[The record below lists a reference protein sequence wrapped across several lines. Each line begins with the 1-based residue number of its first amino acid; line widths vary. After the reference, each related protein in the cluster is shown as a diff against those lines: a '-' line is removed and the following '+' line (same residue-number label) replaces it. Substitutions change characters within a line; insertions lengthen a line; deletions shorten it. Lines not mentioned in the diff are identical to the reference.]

1 METINMQQVGID
13 TLGFYTPNF
22 YLDMHEL
29 AKARNIDIKKLHIG
43 LGQHQMGVPAPDESI
58 VTMAANAA
66 EKALRDINSN
76 DIDTVLFATESGIDQ
91 SKAAGIYVHQ
101 LLKLPEFCR
110 VIELKQA
117 CYSATAGLQ
126 MAMAMLQQQVD
137 KNKKILLIAADIAR
151 YGLGS
156 TGESSQGAGA
166 IAMVL
171 SNQPRLI
178 RIEPGSGYHTQ
189 DVMDFWRPNYR
200 DEALVEGK
208 HSIELYLE
216 TLKKSWLRYQQVT
229 GRQYSDH
236 DRFLYHIPVPK
247 LAEKAHQKLAMLNQQ
262 PRPIKQA
269 LDDEIGDSLRY
280 SKQVGNCYTASLYI
294 GLLSLLDLS
303 QDDLTG
309 KRLGFYSYGSGCV
322 GEFFSGIVQTNY
334 QSVLQTSENQQ
345 MITARTALS
354 MTKYEEFYN
363 FNYPQDGSSLIIP
376 EHTTGHFRLSGF
388 NNHKRIYQATADK
401 SPDKTHARAPGKL
414 ILSGEH
420 AVVHGAPAIAI
431 AINRYT
437 TTTVSKQQQD
447 LSFHFESLKHKSEY
461 SYDKLSDLKQRIKR
475 AHQRFM
481 QGELG
486 IRDVLQKPFE
496 LLQFTAS
503 HSIDMIKPS
512 TLAHGVNIHTESDI
526 PIGCGMGSSAAG
538 IVSLNYA
545 MSLFFKQRISDKE
558 QFELSLTAE
567 NMQHGQSSGIDIM
580 LSLHGGCRQFQQGE
594 SKTLPTPAF
603 PLKVINTGTPESTTG
618 ECVKATRDYFKKNP
632 ALTEQFALVTNQLE
646 HAIINQDQANFIK
659 AVRANHRLLCELGIV
674 PNKVQTLISALED
687 TGAAAKICG
696 AGTVTGQHAGIILV
710 ISDHYDQADQIAKA
724 QGYQLEAIAISNH
737 GVKCLD

>member
-1 METINMQQVGID
+1 MQQVGID

-22 YLDMHEL
+22 YLDMQEL
-29 AKARNIDIKKLHIG
+29 AHARNIEIKKLHVG
-43 LGQHQMGVPAPDESI
+43 LGQYQMGVPAPDESI

-66 EKALRDINSN
+66 EKALRDIDINT
-76 DIDTVLFATESGIDQ
+76 IDTVLFATESGIDQ

-126 MAMAMLQQQVD
+126 MATAMLQQQP
-137 KNKKILLIAADIAR
+137 NKKILLIAADIAR

-171 SNQPRLI
+171 STNPRLI

-216 TLKKSWLRYQQVT
+216 TLKKSWQRYQEVT
-229 GRQYSDH
+229 GREHSDH
-236 DRFLYHIPVPK
+236 DQFLYHIPVPK
-247 LAEKAHQKLAMLNQQ
+247 LAEKAHQKLAMLNKQ
-262 PRPIKQA
+262 PRPTKQI
-269 LDDEIGDSLRY
+269 LEDEIGTSLSY

-303 QDDLTG
+303 KDDLTG

-322 GEFFSGIVQTNY
+322 GEFFSGIVQEGY
-334 QSVLQTSENQQ
+334 QNVLQTADNQA
-345 MITARTALS
+345 MIANRTALNI
-354 MTKYEEFYN
+354 TDYEKFYS
-363 FNYPQDGSSLIIP
+363 FNYPKDGSSLIIP
-376 EHTTGHFRLSGF
+376 EHTTGRYRLSGF

-401 SPDKTHARAPGKL
+401 APEEVHVRAPGKL

-447 LSFHFESLKHKSEY
+447 LSFHFESLKHKSEHT
-461 SYDKLSDLKQRIKR
+461 YDKLRELKHRVKR
-475 AHQRFM
+475 AHHRFM
-481 QGELG
+481 NGELG
-486 IRDVLQKPFE
+486 IREVLQKPFE

-512 TLAHGVNIHTESDI
+512 KLAHGANIHTESDI

-545 MSLFFKQRISDKE
+545 MSTFFKQSVSDKE

-567 NMQHGQSSGIDIM
+567 NMQHGQSSGIDVMI
-580 LSLHGGCRQFQQGE
+580 SLHGGCRQFEQGE
-594 SKTLPTPAF
+594 ARALPTPTF
-603 PLKVINTGTPESTTG
+603 PLMVINTGTPQSTTG
-618 ECVKATRDYFKKNP
+618 ECVEVTRHYFENNP
-632 ALTEQFALVTNQLE
+632 ALTEQFAVITRQFE
-646 HAIINQDQANFIK
+646 QAITNQDQTEFTNSI
-659 AVRANHRLLCELGIV
+659 RANHRLLCELGIV
-674 PNKVQTLISALED
+674 PNKVQSLIGELEEA
-687 TGAAAKICG
+687 GAAAKVCG
-696 AGTVTGQHAGIILV
+696 AGTIKGDQAGMVLV
-710 ISDHYDQADQIAKA
+710 ISNDHDSVNTIAK
-724 QGYQLEAIAISNH
+724 QYGYQVEQIEISNH
-737 GVKCLD
+737 GAECLS